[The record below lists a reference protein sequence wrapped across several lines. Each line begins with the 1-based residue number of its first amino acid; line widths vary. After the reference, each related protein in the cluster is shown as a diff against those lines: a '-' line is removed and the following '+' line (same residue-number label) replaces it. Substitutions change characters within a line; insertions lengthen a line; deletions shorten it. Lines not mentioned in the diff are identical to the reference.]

1 MSRSD
6 EIKKIEQNIIQLSQL
21 VTQLSET
28 VEQHAPAVENI
39 DQGAERVAGDL
50 GNANV
55 QLGQAV
61 QSARNAR
68 KWKWYALIIVS
79 KYHRPKTHR
88 HKTNDDTRSHHNCH
102 HCGCCRWCHADAKLD
117 VTFLIGIW
125 FGFIC
130 GWLVTL

>member
-1 MSRSD
+1 MARSAQIKDIESRM
-6 EIKKIEQNIIQLSQL
+6 IELSQL
-21 VTQLSET
+21 VMQTNEIVIQ
-28 VEQHAPAVENI
+28 QAPAIENI

-79 KYHRPKTHR
+79 KYYRSEIHRAKAN
-88 HKTNDDTRSHHNCH
+88 NDHLQLSSLPSSWLLPLVSRSRATRC
-102 HCGCCRWCHADAKLD
+102 D
-117 VTFLIGIW
+117 VSDW
-125 FGFIC
+125 H
-130 GWLVTL
+130 LV